1 MEYTITP
8 IDSDLFVGINLVLKD
23 ADMAVQ
29 GGIVGKTDTNI
40 AYIEHLWVGEA
51 HQRKDLGTRLL
62 RQFEAI
68 AHAKGCYKVLVDT
81 FDTQAP
87 VFYEKNAYQLDTIV
101 EEPIARYK
109 RFYYSKLL
117 K

>member
-1 MEYTITP
+1 MKYTITA

-23 ADMAVQ
+23 AQMVVQ
-29 GGIVGKTDTNI
+29 GGIVGKTEADI
-40 AYIEHLWVGEA
+40 AYIEHLWIDEA
-51 HQRKDLGTRLL
+51 HQRKNLGTYLL
-62 RQFEAI
+62 RHFEQTAQ
-68 AHAKGCYKVLVDT
+68 AKGCSKVLVDT

-87 VFYEKNAYQLDTIV
+87 VFYEKNAYQLEAIH

-117 K
+117 E